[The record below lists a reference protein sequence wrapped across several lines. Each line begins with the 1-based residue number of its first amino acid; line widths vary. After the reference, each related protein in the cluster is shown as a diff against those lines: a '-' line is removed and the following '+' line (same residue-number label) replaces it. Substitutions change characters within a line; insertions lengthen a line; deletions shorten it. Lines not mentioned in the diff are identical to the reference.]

1 MISGKV
7 VTYYR
12 VSTAKQ
18 GLSGLGLDAQ
28 KDLVTRYLNGVTPI
42 AEFTEVESGKNN
54 ERPQLRAALEMCK
67 KKKATLVIAKLD
79 RLSRSTAFVS
89 SLIEAGTD
97 FVAAD
102 NPHANKVMLQMFS
115 VMAEWERDQISART
129 KAALAAAKA
138 RGVKLGQAGF
148 ANLQPVIA
156 AREQAANEFA
166 VGLSRVVQGFLAD
179 GMTRR
184 AIVDE
189 LNRLQIRTARGGAW
203 SLTQVQRL
211 ITRINGLQQE
221 EIKLAA

>member
-1 MISGKV
+1 M
-7 VTYYR
+7 
-12 VSTAKQ
+12 Q
-18 GLSGLGLDAQ
+18 
-28 KDLVTRYLNGVTPI
+28 
-42 AEFTEVESGKNN
+42 E
-54 ERPQLRAALEMCK
+54 
-67 KKKATLVIAKLD
+67 KATLVIAKLD

-166 VGLSRVVQGFLAD
+166 VGLSRVVRGFLAD
-179 GMTRR
+179 GITRR
-184 AIVDE
+184 AIVGE

>member
-1 MISGKV
+1 MISGKF
-7 VTYYR
+7 VTYFR

-42 AEFTEVESGKNN
+42 AEFTEIESGKNN
-54 ERPQLRAALEMCK
+54 DRPQLRAALDMCK
-67 KKKATLVIAKLD
+67 RKKAILVIAKLD

-102 NPHANKVMLQMFS
+102 NPHASKVVLQMFS

-156 AREQAANEFA
+156 AREHAANEFA
-166 VGLSRVVQGFLAD
+166 VGLSPLCGDFSPM
-179 GMTRR
+179 G
-184 AIVDE
+184 
-189 LNRLQIRTARGGAW
+189 
-203 SLTQVQRL
+203 
-211 ITRINGLQQE
+211 
-221 EIKLAA
+221 